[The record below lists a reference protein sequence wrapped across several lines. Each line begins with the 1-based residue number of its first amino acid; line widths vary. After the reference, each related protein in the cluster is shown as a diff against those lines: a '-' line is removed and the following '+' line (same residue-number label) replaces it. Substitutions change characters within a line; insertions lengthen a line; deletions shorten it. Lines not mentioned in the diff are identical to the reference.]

1 MNRRQ
6 WYEEHTLKI
15 GKIVARTGLTP
26 NQLTVLSLV
35 PAIIAAYFFYCKREL
50 FGALFLLIT
59 LAFDVFDGSV
69 ARVLEKKTDFGA
81 VLDASIDRDCEFI
94 ILLGIMLGGLAE
106 PWIVFFCFSGMVMA
120 SYVRARIESK
130 GVSAMS
136 VGLMERIQKMTLIL
150 IGALLFFLYQ
160 DSLNVALLVVGVLSH
175 VTSVQRLLYA
185 RRELP

>member
-1 MNRRQ
+1 
-6 WYEEHTLKI
+6 
-15 GKIVARTGLTP
+15 
-26 NQLTVLSLV
+26 
-35 PAIIAAYFFYCKREL
+35 
-50 FGALFLLIT
+50 
-59 LAFDVFDGSV
+59 
-69 ARVLEKKTDFGA
+69 
-81 VLDASIDRDCEFI
+81 
-94 ILLGIMLGGLAE
+94 MLGELAE
-106 PWIVFFCFSGMVMA
+106 SWIVFFCFSGMVMA